1 MTVTGWIQILVFCA
15 TIVAVTKPLGVFM
28 FRVFETGRPPLPR
41 VLGKLERLIYRLSG
55 IDPAKEQ
62 DWKGYTFA
70 LLAFSALGV
79 LVTYIIQRTQHLLPF
94 NPQHFPAVGP
104 ELAFD
109 TAASFTTNTNWQS
122 YSGES
127 TMSYLTQMAGLAW
140 HNFTS
145 AAAGIGVALAIGR
158 GFTRRPGPD
167 GAKTLGNFW
176 VDLTRSI
183 VYVLLPLSIIF
194 ALVLVSQGVIQ
205 NLKPYLDVATLEG
218 GKQTIALGP
227 VASQEAIK
235 QLGTNGGGFFNANA
249 AHPFENP
256 TPFTNFLSLFMIFA
270 IPSALTYTYGRM
282 ARELEAGLGHLG
294 GHERCC
300 SSWASPSATGPKPT
314 RTRPWPA

>member
-28 FRVFETGRPPLPR
+28 FRVFETARPPLPR

-79 LVTYIIQRTQHLLPF
+79 LVTYVIQRTQHLLPF

-140 HNFTS
+140 HNFMS
-145 AAAGIGVALAIGR
+145 AAAGLGVALALALSASLAAVPRWIPRLTPWAGR
-158 GFTRRPGPD
+158 P
-167 GAKTLGNFW
+167 
-176 VDLTRSI
+176 
-183 VYVLLPLSIIF
+183 
-194 ALVLVSQGVIQ
+194 
-205 NLKPYLDVATLEG
+205 
-218 GKQTIALGP
+218 
-227 VASQEAIK
+227 
-235 QLGTNGGGFFNANA
+235 
-249 AHPFENP
+249 
-256 TPFTNFLSLFMIFA
+256 
-270 IPSALTYTYGRM
+270 
-282 ARELEAGLGHLG
+282 
-294 GHERCC
+294 
-300 SSWASPSATGPKPT
+300 
-314 RTRPWPA
+314 